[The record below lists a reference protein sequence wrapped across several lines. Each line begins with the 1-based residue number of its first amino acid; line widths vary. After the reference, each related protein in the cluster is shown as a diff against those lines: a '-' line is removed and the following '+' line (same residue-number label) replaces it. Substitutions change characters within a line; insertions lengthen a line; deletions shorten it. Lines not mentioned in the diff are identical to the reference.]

1 MKLYL
6 KSFPLVLM
14 PVFFFSVTLLAQPAN
29 DNCANAKLITTDSA
43 CVTGTSRLVGE
54 TLTAATNQA
63 YTLSSS
69 CGQLATARDVWYR
82 FVARSK
88 NPTITISNQGTGWGG
103 IGNVRIQLFAGTC
116 GVTTFTEIA
125 CGTGAT
131 LTPSLT
137 NLLTEG
143 DTYYVRIH
151 KNTTSSIS
159 ANHTFTICITDP
171 LEKGGR
177 TNEIFAQTILSGP
190 GILSY
195 PWEIT
200 YGNDDSLWITESRG
214 YKVYKM
220 NSVNGG
226 KRMVLDLANNSTWLG
241 PVTGTGNDTL
251 CARQAPGTWNP
262 WPQGGFAGLAVHP
275 RFGDASNHDFVYVSY
290 VHRYISG
297 TSPNGIIYRNKIV
310 RFTYNNS
317 TYRLESPAIVE
328 NDLPGSKDHNSQRL
342 IIAPVIKGGTN
353 YLFFGSGDM
362 GAGQYENRYRP
373 MNAQDPTSLEGK
385 ILRYNLESDNP
396 VTGETGPAEW
406 VPNDN
411 PYFAT
416 SPVWSIG
423 MRNNQG
429 FAYDTATNTLYGST
443 HGPYSDDEIN
453 IIEGFKN
460 YGHPLVIGYA
470 ADGNY
475 NGNSAIGT
483 NTSVSAGSPYNDG
496 TAPNP
501 ALPGFTSP
509 YGGKS
514 TCPPIGN
521 EIANRDIIN
530 AGSNGQYKDPLF
542 SAYAVPSILSTW
554 QNPGGNANWRSEG
567 WSGLD
572 LYSNKIIPDWNRSLV
587 AGGLKWGRLIRL
599 KLNAAGTATLPSNV
613 TGSSANE
620 GDTITYFQSTNR
632 YRDLAFAPNG
642 KDMFLVMDNNS
653 ATSGPG
659 VGNPVVTACAGCVVK
674 YSFLGYN
681 DEGGLSTISKTIPV
695 ADGAVNTCNQG
706 TTVTIDGSNNFLW
719 VPITGPDGNIMAE
732 INAMGQSLGAVTSSF
747 YKNSGAI
754 RVKGNVRYLDRNI
767 TITPAVTSF
776 ATPVKVR
783 LYISKAEFDLLA
795 ADPNS
800 GLGSVLQLK
809 VIKNDDPCSPSIVS
823 TTTTLLTPTN
833 NLLADLQHGAN
844 GYVLQVNVTGFSS
857 FYFAASNATLPL
869 QLLTF
874 TGTLKNN
881 TTTNLNWKTTN
892 ESNTSHFIVERSIDA
907 QQFSAIGT
915 VAANGNGAAETS
927 YAFDDPNVEDLQ
939 SQQVY
944 YRLKMFDNNGT
955 FRYSNIIRV
964 NLPGLQNDITISPNP
979 VGSEVNA
986 SITSAEACSA
996 EWAIIDNGGR
1006 VMLQNTTL
1014 LKKGT
1019 NTLGIY
1025 IGQLA
1030 SGSYYMTVKGESI
1043 DLKIK
1048 FQKL

>member
-1 MKLYL
+1 MKLCF
-6 KSFPLVLM
+6 KSFILFLM
-14 PVFFFSVTLLAQPAN
+14 PVFFFSATILAQPGN
-29 DNCANAKLITTDSA
+29 NNCANATLINTDSA
-43 CVTGTSRLVGE
+43 CVTGTSRLLAQ
-54 TLTAATNQA
+54 TLTAATNQV
-63 YTLSSS
+63 YTLTSS
-69 CGQLATARDVWYR
+69 CSYLATANDVWYK
-82 FVARSK
+82 FVAKSK
-88 NPTITISNQGTGWGG
+88 NPSVIISNPGTGWTLAT
-103 IGNVRIQLFAGTC
+103 VRIQLFSGSC
-116 GVTTFTEIA
+116 GSFIEKA
-125 CGTGAT
+125 CGLGSATITPT
-131 LTPSLT
+131 LTNPLVP
-137 NLLTEG
+137 G
-143 DTYYVRIH
+143 DTCYIRIH
-151 KNTTSSIS
+151 KNTAS
-159 ANHTFTICITDP
+159 AIGTNHTFDICVTDP

-177 TNEIFAQTILSGP
+177 MNEIFSQTVLSGP
-190 GILSY
+190 SVLNY

-200 YGNDDSLWITESRG
+200 YGHDDSLWITEARG

-220 NSVNGG
+220 SSVNGG
-226 KRMVLDLANNSTWLG
+226 KRTVLDLAFGSTWLG
-241 PVTGTGNDTL
+241 TGGTGNDTL
-251 CARQAPGTWNP
+251 CARQASWSP
-262 WPQGGFAGLAVHP
+262 WPQGGFAGLAIHP
-275 RFGDASNHDFVYVSY
+275 RFGDASNHDFVYVTY

-310 RFTYNNS
+310 RFTYNNT

-328 NDLPGSKDHNSQRL
+328 NDLPGSKDHNSQRM
-342 IIAPVIKGGTN
+342 IIAPETTGGTN
-353 YLFFGSGDM
+353 YLFMASGDM
-362 GAGQYENRYRP
+362 GSGQYENRYRP
-373 MNAQDPTSLEGK
+373 IYSQNPASLEGK

-396 VTGETGPAEW
+396 TTNETGPAEW
-406 VPNDN
+406 IPNDN
-411 PYFAT
+411 PYSST

-429 FAYDTATNTLYGST
+429 FAYDTATNILYGSS
-443 HGPYSDDEIN
+443 HGAYSDDEIN

-460 YGHPLVIGYA
+460 YGHPLIIGYA
-470 ADGNY
+470 GDGNY
-475 NGNSAIGT
+475 NGSSTIGT
-483 NTSVSAGSPYNDG
+483 NTSVSAGSPYNDA

-501 ALPGFTSP
+501 AVPGFTSP

-521 EIANRDIIN
+521 EGTNRDNIN
-530 AGSNGQYKDPLF
+530 LGTTGQYKDPLF
-542 SAYAVPSILSTW
+542 SAYALPSILTTW
-554 QNPGGNANWRSEG
+554 QNPGSNANWKSEG

-572 LYSNKIIPDWNRSLV
+572 IYQNKIIPGWNRSLV

-613 TGSSANE
+613 TGSNANE
-620 GDTITYFQSTNR
+620 GDTMTYFQSVNR

-642 KDMFLVMDNNS
+642 KDMFLVMDNNA

-659 VGNPVVTACAGCVVK
+659 VGNPIVAACPGCVIK

-681 DEGGLSTISKTIPV
+681 DAAGFSTIPKTIPV
-695 ADGAVNTCNQG
+695 SDGAANTCNQG

-732 INAMGQSLGAVTSSF
+732 IHAMGQNLGAVTSSF

-754 RVKGNVRYLDRNI
+754 RVKGNVHYLDRNI

-795 ADPNS
+795 ADPLS

-809 VIKNDDPCSPSIVS
+809 VIKNNDPCSPGIVS

-833 NLLADLQHGAN
+833 TQLSDLQHGAN
-844 GYVLQVNVTGFSS
+844 GYVLQVNVSGFSS
-857 FYFAASNATLPL
+857 FYFASSNSALPL
-869 QLLTF
+869 QLITF
-874 TGTLKNN
+874 SGTLKNN

-892 ESNTSHFIVERSIDA
+892 EHNTSHFIVERSIDA

-915 VAANGNGAAETS
+915 VTAKGNGADETS
-927 YAFDDPNVEDLQ
+927 YVFDDPDVEDLQ
-939 SQQVY
+939 SQQIY

-955 FRYSNIIRV
+955 YRYSNIIRV

-986 SITSAEACSA
+986 SIISAEACSA
-996 EWAIIDNGGR
+996 EWTIIDNGGR

-1019 NTLGIY
+1019 NALGVY
-1025 IGQLA
+1025 MGQLA
-1030 SGSYYMTVKGESI
+1030 SGSYYMTVKGECI
-1043 DLKIK
+1043 NLKIR

>member
-1 MKLYL
+1 MKLCF
-6 KSFPLVLM
+6 KSFILFLM
-14 PVFFFSVTLLAQPAN
+14 PVFFFSATILAQPGN
-29 DNCANAKLITTDSA
+29 NNCANATLINTDSA
-43 CVTGTSRLVGE
+43 CVTGTSRLLAQ
-54 TLTAATNQA
+54 TLTAATNQV
-63 YTLSSS
+63 YTLTSS
-69 CGQLATARDVWYR
+69 CSYLATANDVWYK
-82 FVARSK
+82 FVAKSK
-88 NPTITISNQGTGWGG
+88 NPSVIISNPGTGWTLAT
-103 IGNVRIQLFAGTC
+103 VRIQLFSGSC
-116 GVTTFTEIA
+116 GSFIEKA
-125 CGTGAT
+125 CGLGSATITPT
-131 LTPSLT
+131 LTNPLVP
-137 NLLTEG
+137 G
-143 DTYYVRIH
+143 DTCYIRIH
-151 KNTTSSIS
+151 KNTAS
-159 ANHTFTICITDP
+159 AIGTNHTFDICVTDP

-177 TNEIFAQTILSGP
+177 MNEIFSQTVLSGP
-190 GILSY
+190 SVLNY

-200 YGNDDSLWITESRG
+200 YGHDDSLWITEARG

-220 NSVNGG
+220 SSVNGG
-226 KRMVLDLANNSTWLG
+226 KRTVLDLAFGSTWLG
-241 PVTGTGNDTL
+241 TGGTGNDTL
-251 CARQAPGTWNP
+251 CARQASWSP
-262 WPQGGFAGLAVHP
+262 WPQGGFAGLAIHP
-275 RFGDASNHDFVYVSY
+275 RFGDASNHDFVYVTY

-310 RFTYNNS
+310 RFTYNNT

-328 NDLPGSKDHNSQRL
+328 NDLPGSKDHNSQRM
-342 IIAPVIKGGTN
+342 IIAPETTGGTN
-353 YLFFGSGDM
+353 YLFMASGDM
-362 GAGQYENRYRP
+362 GSGQYENRYRP
-373 MNAQDPTSLEGK
+373 IYSQNPASLEGK

-396 VTGETGPAEW
+396 TTNETGPAEW
-406 VPNDN
+406 IPNDN
-411 PYFAT
+411 PYSST

-429 FAYDTATNTLYGST
+429 FAYDTATNILYGSS
-443 HGPYSDDEIN
+443 HGAYSDDEIN

-460 YGHPLVIGYA
+460 YGHPLIIGYA
-470 ADGNY
+470 GDGNY
-475 NGNSAIGT
+475 NGSSTIGT
-483 NTSVSAGSPYNDG
+483 NTSVSAGSPYNDA

-501 ALPGFTSP
+501 AVPGFTSP

-521 EIANRDIIN
+521 EGTNRDNIN
-530 AGSNGQYKDPLF
+530 LGTTGQYKDPLF
-542 SAYAVPSILSTW
+542 SAYALPSILTTW
-554 QNPGGNANWRSEG
+554 QNPGSNANWKSEG

-572 LYSNKIIPDWNRSLV
+572 IYQNKIIPGWNRSLV

-613 TGSSANE
+613 TGSNANE
-620 GDTITYFQSTNR
+620 GDTMTYFQSVNR

-642 KDMFLVMDNNS
+642 KDMFLVMDNNA

-659 VGNPVVTACAGCVVK
+659 VGNPIVAACPGCVIK

-681 DEGGLSTISKTIPV
+681 DAAGFSTIPKTIPV
-695 ADGAVNTCNQG
+695 SDGAANTCNQG

-732 INAMGQSLGAVTSSF
+732 IHAMGQNLGAVTSSF

-754 RVKGNVRYLDRNI
+754 RVKGNVHYLDRNI

-795 ADPNS
+795 ADPLS

-809 VIKNDDPCSPSIVS
+809 VIKNNDPCSPGIVS

-833 NLLADLQHGAN
+833 TQLSDLQHGAN
-844 GYVLQVNVTGFSS
+844 GYVLQVNVSGFSS
-857 FYFAASNATLPL
+857 FYFASSNSALPL
-869 QLLTF
+869 QLITF
-874 TGTLKNN
+874 SGTLKNN

-892 ESNTSHFIVERSIDA
+892 EHNTSHFIVERSIDA

-915 VAANGNGAAETS
+915 VTAKGNGADETS
-927 YAFDDPNVEDLQ
+927 YVFDDPDVEDLQ
-939 SQQVY
+939 SQQIY

-955 FRYSNIIRV
+955 YRYSNIIRV

-986 SITSAEACSA
+986 SIISAEACSA
-996 EWAIIDNGGR
+996 EWTIIDNGGR

-1019 NTLGIY
+1019 NALGVY
-1025 IGQLA
+1025 MGQLA
-1030 SGSYYMTVKGESI
+1030 SGSYYMTVKGECI
-1043 DLKIK
+1043 DLKIR